1 MTKARQT
8 NEQRS
13 KATRKAL
20 IGAARRLFVANGYA
34 DTATPDIVRA
44 ASVTRGAL
52 YHHFADKAD
61 LFRAVIRAEFEAVS
75 SEIDIAS
82 AEPESAMAALEAGG
96 DGFIHAMRKPGRARL
111 ILLDGPAVLGR
122 AEIDAIDAET
132 SANSLKIGLQA
143 AMDSG
148 ELISLP
154 INALTALLSS
164 MFDRAALAIAD
175 GEDEG
180 PYRDTMRAVLSG
192 LRQAK
197 PGPD

>member
-1 MTKARQT
+1 MAKARQT

-13 KATRKAL
+13 KTTRKAL
-20 IGAARRLFVANGYA
+20 IDAARGLFVANGYA

-44 ASVTRGAL
+44 AAVTRGAL
-52 YHHFADKAD
+52 YHHFDDKAD

-75 SEIDIAS
+75 REIDIAS
-82 AEPESAMAALEAGG
+82 AEPESAMAALETGA

-132 SANSLKIGLQA
+132 SANSLKLGLQA
-143 AMDSG
+143 AMDAG

-154 INALTALLSS
+154 VDALTALLSS
-164 MFDRAALAIAD
+164 MFDRAALAIAG
-175 GEDEG
+175 GEDADQ
-180 PYRDTMRAVLSG
+180 YRDTMRSVLQG
-192 LRQAK
+192 LRRANA
-197 PGPD
+197 GPD